1 MSRFPRGLRLLC
13 AIAFTLQACGGGGST
28 EPPPKPAPKPAAL
41 SNPDSTAAQLRS
53 LNAPFRT
60 DVFVNFGAL
69 HQHFGPAGAA
79 PVAAFSPMAV
89 AAVTSPAVAPGLMR
103 TEAAIRVW
111 RSALAS
117 RPVADAIFRDTVR
130 GKTFV
135 WDTTA
140 ARYVTST
147 AAGAPA
153 NGVRFVLYS
162 TQPPISEPSRPLTAM
177 GYADLTDQSTASAAV
192 LGVTVFGGTGATPV
206 TYVSYTVARSA
217 APQLE
222 WAVVGFVTDGA
233 TLLDL
238 ASAVTATSTLTV
250 QTTVDDATDGTHV
263 SETGTLSRTW
273 ETSADFSLTS
283 GADTVRATGS
293 VALDTTGHTWGSG
306 SVAVTVNGQ
315 AFATITVAP
324 TGPSYSGASGVQLT
338 PADEAALANLFIA
351 WNSLFAAVTVLTDAA
366 WVLRL

>member
-1 MSRFPRGLRLLC
+1 MSRFPRGRQLLC
-13 AIAFTLQACGGGGST
+13 AIPVALQACGGGGST
-28 EPPPKPAPKPAAL
+28 GPAPKPARL
-41 SNPDSTAAQLRS
+41 SNPDSTAAQLQS
-53 LNAPFRT
+53 LTAPFET
-60 DVFVNFGAL
+60 DAFLNFAAL
-69 HQHFGPAGAA
+69 HQHFGPAGSVLAA
-79 PVAAFSPMAV
+79 TLSSV
-89 AAVTSPAVAPGLMR
+89 VAPGLMR
-103 TEAAIRVW
+103 SDVATRVW
-111 RSALAS
+111 RSALATP
-117 RPVADAIFRDTVR
+117 PVAGAIFRDTVR

-153 NGVRFVLYS
+153 NGVRFVLYT

-177 GYADLTDQSTASAAV
+177 GYADLTDQSTSSAAV
-192 LGVTVFGGTGATPV
+192 LGVAVLGGTGPNPV

-217 APQLE
+217 APARA
-222 WAVVGFVTDGA
+222 WAVVGFLTDGA

-238 ASAVTATSTLTV
+238 TSTVTVTSTLLTV
-250 QTTVDDATDGTHV
+250 QTAVDDATDGTHV

-273 ETSADFSLTS
+273 ENSADFSLTS
-283 GADTVRATGS
+283 GAETVRATGR

-324 TGPSYSGASGVQLT
+324 GGPSYSGASGVQLT
-338 PADEAALANLFIA
+338 SADDAALVRLFIA
-351 WNSLFAAVTVLTDAA
+351 WFNVFGAVTVLTDPA
-366 WVLRL
+366 WVLGL

>member
-1 MSRFPRGLRLLC
+1 MSHFPRGLQLLC
-13 AIAFTLQACGGGGST
+13 AIPFALQACGGGGST
-28 EPPPKPAPKPAAL
+28 GPAPKPARLA
-41 SNPDSTAAQLRS
+41 NPDSTAAQLQS
-53 LNAPFRT
+53 LTAPFET
-60 DVFVNFGAL
+60 DAFLNFAAL
-69 HQHFGPAGAA
+69 HQHFGPAGSALAA
-79 PVAAFSPMAV
+79 TLSPIRAP
-89 AAVTSPAVAPGLMR
+89 AVTPSLAPGLML
-103 TEAAIRVW
+103 TDATTRVW
-111 RSALAS
+111 WRAPATS
-117 RPVADAIFRDTVR
+117 PVAAAIFRDTVR

-153 NGVRFVLYS
+153 NGVRFVLYT

-177 GYADLTDQSTASAAV
+177 GYADLTDQSTSSAAV
-192 LGVTVFGGTGATPV
+192 LGVAVLGGTGPTPA

-217 APQLE
+217 APE
-222 WAVVGFVTDGA
+222 RAWAVVGFVTDGV

-238 ASAVTATSTLTV
+238 TSAVTATSTLTV
-250 QTTVDDATDGTHV
+250 QTAVEDATDGTHV

-273 ETSADFSLTS
+273 ENSADFSLTS

-293 VALDTTGHTWGSG
+293 VALDTTGQSWGRG

-324 TGPSYSGASGVQLT
+324 AGPSYSGASGVELT
-338 PADEAALANLFIA
+338 SADETALEHLFIA
-351 WNSLFAAVTVLTDAA
+351 WASLFGAVTVLTDPA
-366 WVLRL
+366 WVLGM

>member
-1 MSRFPRGLRLLC
+1 LC
-13 AIAFTLQACGGGGST
+13 AIPFALQACGGGGST
-28 EPPPKPAPKPAAL
+28 GPAPKPARL
-41 SNPDSTAAQLRS
+41 SNPDATATQLQA
-53 LNAPFRT
+53 LNAPFLT
-60 DVFVNFGAL
+60 DVFLNFGAL
-69 HQHFGPAGAA
+69 HQHFGPAGSA
-79 PVAAFSPMAV
+79 PVAARSPMAV
-89 AAVTSPAVAPGLMR
+89 AAFSPAVAPGLMR
-103 TEAAIRVW
+103 TEAATRVW
-111 RSALAS
+111 QSALAT

-140 ARYVTST
+140 AGYVTST

-153 NGVRFVLYS
+153 NGVRFVLYT
-162 TQPPISEPSRPLTAM
+162 TQPPLSEPSRPLTAM

-192 LGVTVFGGTGATPV
+192 LGVTVLGGTGPTPV
-206 TYVSYTVARSA
+206 TYVNYTVARSA
-217 APQLE
+217 APERE
-222 WAVVGFVTDGA
+222 WAVIGFVTDGA

-238 ASAVTATSTLTV
+238 TSAVSSTSTLLTV

-263 SETGTLSRTW
+263 NETGTLSRTW
-273 ETSADFSLTS
+273 EISADFSLTS

-306 SVAVTVNGQ
+306 SVAVTVNGR

-324 TGPSYSGASGVQLT
+324 AGPSYSGASGVQLT

-351 WNSLFAAVTVLTDAA
+351 WNSLFGAVTVLTDAA